1 MPSIASPL
9 SLSLSLSRGSIP
21 IPIPMLELDGQ
32 AVGQLGPRLD
42 GVWNRFSPHHVGTYG
57 RGGEDIGGEGCGPR
71 KR

>member
-1 MPSIASPL
+1 MPSIAIP
-9 SLSLSLSRGSIP
+9 LSLSRGSIP

-32 AVGQLGPRLD
+32 AVGQLSPRLD
-42 GVWNRFSPHHVGTYG
+42 GVWNSFSPHHFGTYC

>member
-1 MPSIASPL
+1 
-9 SLSLSLSRGSIP
+9 
-21 IPIPMLELDGQ
+21 MLELDGQ

>member
-9 SLSLSLSRGSIP
+9 SLSLSLSRGSIS
-21 IPIPMLELDGQ
+21 IPMLELDGQ

-57 RGGEDIGGEGCGPR
+57 EEGR
-71 KR
+71 I